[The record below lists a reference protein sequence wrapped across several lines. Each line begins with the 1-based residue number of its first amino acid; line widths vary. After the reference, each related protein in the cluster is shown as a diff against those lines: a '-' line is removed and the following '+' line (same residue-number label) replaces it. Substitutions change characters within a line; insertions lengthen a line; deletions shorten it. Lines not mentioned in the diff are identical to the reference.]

1 MEIGLIIGLVAGALI
16 SFILVTVINK
26 RLSKNKIDEI
36 NKKADLTLKEAK
48 LSADRLVDEAE
59 RKANQMTEKAK
70 LKNEQIKRQK
80 IQEAKDKFNGLRIS
94 YENYKADQKVE
105 MKEREMEVVGKE
117 KELQIKLDKFKS
129 EKETLEQNNSE
140 VNAIKENLSKQLKI
154 IGKKREELEQANEK
168 IINELEN
175 IAKLSEADAK
185 EQLLEAVKA
194 KAATDAMAIEKETI
208 NAAKLGANKEAKRIV
223 IQTIQRMVAEY
234 TIENTV
240 SVFNLDSDDIKG
252 QIIGR
257 EGRNIRAL
265 EAATGAEIVVDDT
278 PEAIVIS
285 SFDPIRRE
293 ICRLSLKRLVADGR
307 IHPARIEEVVTKVKK
322 ELDQKIIEIG
332 ERVIIDLDIHGLDAY
347 LVKMIGRMRFRS
359 SYGQNLLKHSIETAK
374 LSALMAAE
382 LGLSPKQVKMA
393 KRAGLLHDIGK
404 VAEEESELSHALYG
418 MKICERHGENPI
430 VCNAV
435 GAHHDE
441 VEMNNI
447 LSPIIQ
453 ACDAIS
459 GARPGARREILESYL
474 KRIGELEDLAI
485 SYEGVQKAFAM
496 QAGRELRVI
505 VESDKV
511 SDEAVD
517 DLSFMISQK
526 IQEEMQYPG
535 QVKVT
540 VIREKRAVNYAR

>member
-1 MEIGLIIGLVAGALI
+1 M
-16 SFILVTVINK
+16 
-26 RLSKNKIDEI
+26 
-36 NKKADLTLKEAK
+36 
-48 LSADRLVDEAE
+48 
-59 RKANQMTEKAK
+59 
-70 LKNEQIKRQK
+70 
-80 IQEAKDKFNGLRIS
+80 
-94 YENYKADQKVE
+94 
-105 MKEREMEVVGKE
+105 
-117 KELQIKLDKFKS
+117 S
-129 EKETLEQNNSE
+129 ESE
-140 VNAIKENLSKQLKI
+140 
-154 IGKKREELEQANEK
+154 
-168 IINELEN
+168 
-175 IAKLSEADAK
+175 AK

-194 KAATDAMAIEKETI
+194 KAETDALSLEKDI
-208 NAAKLGANKEAKRIV
+208 ILNAQQNANKQAKKIV

-240 SVFNLDSDDIKG
+240 SVFNLESDDIKG

-293 ICRLSLKRLVADGR
+293 IARLSLKRLVADGR
-307 IHPARIEEVVTKVKK
+307 MHPARIEEVVAKVKK
-322 ELDQKIIEIG
+322 ELNERIVEIG
-332 ERVIIDLDIHGLDAY
+332 ERTIIDLDVHGLHPY

-374 LSALMAAE
+374 LSAMMAAE
-382 LGLSPKQVKMA
+382 LGLTPKQVKLA

-404 VAEEESELSHALYG
+404 VVEEESELSHALHG
-418 MKICERHGENPI
+418 MKLAEKYKEHPVVI
-430 VCNAV
+430 NAI

-441 VEMNNI
+441 IEMNNI
-447 LSPIIQ
+447 ISPIIQ
-453 ACDAIS
+453 ACDAVS

-474 KRIGELEDLAI
+474 KRINEMEDLAI
-485 SYEGVQKAFAM
+485 SYEGVQKAYAM

-511 SDEAVD
+511 NDAYVEE
-517 DLSFMISQK
+517 LSFKISQK
-526 IQEEMQYPG
+526 IQDEMQYPG

-540 VIREKRAVNYAR
+540 VIREKRATAFAR